1 MSRNRCLNSIQV
13 LVVCVISFA
22 CSAQDSGAAA
32 ACDSIEKMAG
42 NAGNT
47 TTATVPAETDTLV
60 ITARLTEIL
69 GKFVDND
76 AYDYVYIMKYRVMEV
91 EEGRYDRKEILVGH
105 YNPLIAR
112 TLVKDRMDP
121 YVDGTVERFSVG
133 AKHRLKLVYP
143 IEVVWDGPIEDEY
156 YDTDLLKY
164 YALSADVLK

>member
-1 MSRNRCLNSIQV
+1 MLV
-13 LVVCVISFA
+13 LVVFTISFA
-22 CSAQDSGAAA
+22 CSAQDSGATAA
-32 ACDSIEKMAG
+32 GDSTEKAVVT
-42 NAGNT
+42 GNT
-47 TTATVPAETDTLV
+47 APATTPAETDTLV

-76 AYDYVYIMKYRVMEV
+76 AYNYVYIMKYRVMEV

-105 YNPLIAR
+105 YNPLIVR